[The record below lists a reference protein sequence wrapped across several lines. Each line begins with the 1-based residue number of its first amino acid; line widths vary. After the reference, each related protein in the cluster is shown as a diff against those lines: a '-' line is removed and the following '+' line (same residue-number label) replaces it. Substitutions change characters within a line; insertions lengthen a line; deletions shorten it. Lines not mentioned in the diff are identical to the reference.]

1 VRTADV
7 RHVTL
12 RRNIGSAARRRAG
25 FTVMELVI
33 AISVGAIVVLT
44 IGSVL
49 MRVAKTRDMTRTRL
63 DAVSRAHLALDTIR
77 ADIASTVRDEDLY
90 NTRVRLLDGV
100 ASTGYGV
107 SDRDELLI
115 YNNRLRPMKR
125 DDYQGE
131 GGEYESQYRVEPGS
145 DVLWMRRDA
154 VPDENGEGGGMAI
167 PIVDGVVAVSIE
179 AYDGES
185 WYPDWDSDTMGLP
198 WALRVSVTAAGGPTD
213 GVDALNLPPVVTL
226 RTQIA
231 IDRIVPPPEDEEAM
245 ESEDGLGEEGATG
258 TGEDGANGADGAG
271 GPGMGSGE
279 GVIPGGMGGPGGG
292 PGVGPGGGSDRPGRP
307 GSGGLGTDGVGS
319 IGGGGGAG
327 GGGGVSNRPNRRPNG
342 NSGGIDRVETGG
354 YVNNGFSSQQGG
366 ARGSRR

>member
-1 VRTADV
+1 
-7 RHVTL
+7 
-12 RRNIGSAARRRAG
+12 
-25 FTVMELVI
+25 
-33 AISVGAIVVLT
+33 
-44 IGSVL
+44 
-49 MRVAKTRDMTRTRL
+49 
-63 DAVSRAHLALDTIR
+63 
-77 ADIASTVRDEDLY
+77 
-90 NTRVRLLDGV
+90 
-100 ASTGYGV
+100 V

-245 ESEDGLGEEGATG
+245 ESEDGLGEEGA
-258 TGEDGANGADGAG
+258 NGADGAG
-271 GPGMGSGE
+271 GTGMGSGE

-292 PGVGPGGGSDRPGRP
+292 PGVGPGGGSGRPGRP

>member
-7 RHVTL
+7 RHVTS
-12 RRNIGSAARRRAG
+12 RRAAGSAARRRAG

-49 MRVAKTRDMTRTRL
+49 MRVAKTRDVTRTRL

-77 ADIASTVRDEDLY
+77 SDIASTVRDEDLY

-125 DDYQGE
+125 DEYQGE

-213 GVDALNLPPVVTL
+213 GVDALDLPPVVTL

-231 IDRIVPPPEDEEAM
+231 IDRIVPPPEDEEAK
-245 ESEDGLGEEGATG
+245 ESEDGLDEEGAPG

-271 GPGMGSGE
+271 GTGMGNPGMGSGE
-279 GVIPGGMGGPGGG
+279 GTIPGGMGGPGGG
-292 PGVGPGGGSDRPGRP
+292 TGRPGRP
-307 GSGGLGTDGVGS
+307 GGGGLGTDGVGS
-319 IGGGGGAG
+319 IGGGGGG

-342 NSGGIDRVETGG
+342 ISGGIDRVETGG
-354 YVNNGFSSQQGG
+354 YVNNGFSTQQGG